1 MSAGA
6 VEAAVVA
13 VSVAAGCPHA
23 DNANTAAAARS
34 MLGFIFV
41 PPLPAVSRLTSFKVK
56 RQQPYRPVFSA
67 MIEKRSFDS
76 LGKFDAD
83 WLAARYHFSFSGY
96 HDPKRVNWGALRVWN
111 DDTIQPKT
119 GFPPHPHSD
128 MEIITYV
135 RTGAITHQD
144 SMGNKGRTEAGDV
157 QVMSAGSG
165 VTHAEYNLEDDATT
179 LYQIWI
185 LPKARGGKPFWGAAK
200 FPKSDRAG
208 ALVTLASG
216 FDDDQKSGALP
227 IRQDARVLAATLEK
241 GQSVSYPLGADRFAY
256 VAVAKGEAKVNGVS
270 LGARDGA
277 AIRDE
282 TELRIEA
289 SDDARAR

>member
-1 MSAGA
+1 
-6 VEAAVVA
+6 
-13 VSVAAGCPHA
+13 
-23 DNANTAAAARS
+23 
-34 MLGFIFV
+34 
-41 PPLPAVSRLTSFKVK
+41 
-56 RQQPYRPVFSA
+56 
-67 MIEKRSFDS
+67 MIEKRPFDS

-96 HDPKRVNWGALRVWN
+96 RDPARMQWGEALRVWN

-144 SMGNKGRTEAGDV
+144 SMGNRGRTEAGDV

-165 VTHAEYNLEDDATT
+165 VTHAEYNLEDGETT

-185 LPKARGGKPFWGAAK
+185 LPKERGGEPFWGSSK
-200 FPKSDRAG
+200 FPKSDRSG

-216 FDDDQKSGALP
+216 FESDRAAGALP
-227 IRQDARVLAATLEK
+227 IRQDARVLAATLEP
-241 GQSVSYPLGADRFAY
+241 GQIVSYPIEKGRHAY
-256 VAVAKGEAKVNGVS
+256 LAVAKGAASVNGVE
-270 LGARDGA
+270 LAARDGA
-277 AIRDE
+277 AIHDE
-282 TELRIEA
+282 AEIRVTAGGDTEIVLV
-289 SDDARAR
+289 DAP

>member
-1 MSAGA
+1 
-6 VEAAVVA
+6 
-13 VSVAAGCPHA
+13 
-23 DNANTAAAARS
+23 
-34 MLGFIFV
+34 
-41 PPLPAVSRLTSFKVK
+41 
-56 RQQPYRPVFSA
+56 
-67 MIEKRSFDS
+67 MIEKRPFDS

-96 HDPKRVNWGALRVWN
+96 HDPGRVHWGALRVWN
-111 DDTIQPKT
+111 DDTIQAKA

-135 RTGAITHQD
+135 RAGAITHED

-165 VTHAEYNLEDDATT
+165 VTHAEYNLEDEATT

-185 LPKARGGKPFWGAAK
+185 VPKERGGKPYWGAAK
-200 FPKSDRAG
+200 FPKDERAG
-208 ALVTLASG
+208 SLVTLASG
-216 FDDDQKSGALP
+216 FEDDQAQGALP
-227 IRQDARVLAATLEK
+227 IRQDARLLAATLK
-241 GQSVSYPLGADRFAY
+241 SGQGVSYPLQSGRYAY
-256 VAVAKGEAKVNGVS
+256 LALAKGGARVNGVG

-282 TELRIEA
+282 AELRIEA
-289 SDDARAR
+289 TDDAEIVLVDAP